1 MFSQLQV
8 SAFRAGA
15 GAAAATESAALLP
28 QWVACHWRFARRGG
42 WGVSPPQGV
51 ILHATNAADKLLML
65 TTLRLFD
72 YDAKR
77 AMLNDTFHHAAFVQ
91 VGARA

>member
-1 MFSQLQV
+1 M
-8 SAFRAGA
+8 
-15 GAAAATESAALLP
+15 
-28 QWVACHWRFARRGG
+28 
-42 WGVSPPQGV
+42 SPPQGV

-77 AMLNDTFHHAAFVQ
+77 AMMNDTFHHAAFAQ
-91 VGARA
+91 VRWCGRAGCRRRARQCSRTAEV